1 MFEIALTGASGQ
13 ITMNDIMV
21 TLAAL
26 GSGTAAAIAGWV
38 KFAQREKDQQLKARD
53 ETIEF
58 LKKQITYLV
67 SQQLPKGNKDDI

>member
-1 MFEIALTGASGQ
+1 MVEISLMGSSGQ

-21 TLAAL
+21 TLAAV
-26 GSGTAAAIAGWV
+26 GSGAAAVIAAWV
-38 KFAQREKDQQLKARD
+38 RLAQKAKDEQLKARD

-67 SQQLPKGNKDDI
+67 SQLPKGKQ